1 MHILL
6 KIFFSIMGL
15 LQDIEYSSLYSRTLF
30 IPPMSLHLLAPAS
43 HSIPPPFLPPQEPV
57 CSLPVTVPLS

>member
-1 MHILL
+1 
-6 KIFFSIMGL
+6 MGL
-15 LQDIEYSSLYSRTLF
+15 LRDIEYSSLYSRTLF

-43 HSIPPPFLPPQEPV
+43 HSIPPPFLLPQEPV